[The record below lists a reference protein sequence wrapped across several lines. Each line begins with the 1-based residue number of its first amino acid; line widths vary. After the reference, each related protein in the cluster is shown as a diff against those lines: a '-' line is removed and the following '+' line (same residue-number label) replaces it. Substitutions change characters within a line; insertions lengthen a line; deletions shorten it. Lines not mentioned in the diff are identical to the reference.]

1 MSAAVPP
8 ATTAPQAGSGAGMA
22 HERLREPAHRVSPR
36 AVRYWTVNSLLGG
49 VVTWAVLFAVAWF
62 LPEGRWWSTALVW
75 LFVVVMVVT
84 PP

>member
-49 VVTWAVLFAVAWF
+49 VVTWAVL
-62 LPEGRWWSTALVW
+62 
-75 LFVVVMVVT
+75 
-84 PP
+84 